1 LPELRKIRDM
11 SQAIGPL
18 LGSGRIAEVFEY
30 GEAAIK
36 LYRDPASR
44 TAAFME
50 AATLAVVGDHGLP
63 TPQVHEAGRYAG
75 RWGLVMDRAP
85 GKPFARVVQ
94 EDAEQVPAMLDA
106 MVDLHLR
113 MHRKPEARLP
123 SLKSRLVNRIGRAPA
138 LDDRLRGTLLER
150 LAAMPDGNR
159 LCHGDY
165 HPFNVVGV
173 PGRAMVIDWV
183 DATSGPAE
191 ADVCRSF
198 LLMSTVVPELAE
210 DYLERYARTGGLDRT
225 GILAWMPFVAAAR
238 LTEGIVEEQSAL
250 LRLAA
255 S

>member
-1 LPELRKIRDM
+1 M
-11 SQAIGPL
+11 SRAIGPL

-30 GEAAIK
+30 GEAAVK

-50 AATLAVVGDHGLP
+50 AAVLAAVAEHGLP
-63 TPQVHEAGRYAG
+63 TPQVHEVGRYAG

-85 GKPFARVVQ
+85 GEPFARVVQ
-94 EDAEQVPAMLDA
+94 EDAEQLPAMLDE
-106 MVDLHLR
+106 MVELHLR
-113 MHRKPEARLP
+113 MHQRPEMRLP
-123 SLKSRLVNRIGRAPA
+123 ALKTRLINRIRRVAS
-138 LDDRLRGTLLER
+138 LDEGLRQSLLTR
-150 LAAMPDGNR
+150 LAAMPDGER

-210 DYLERYARTGGLDRT
+210 DYLERYARLSGCERT
-225 GILAWMPFVAAAR
+225 EIVAWMPFVAAAR
-238 LTEGIVEEQSAL
+238 LTEGIVEEEATL
-250 LRLAA
+250 LRLA
-255 S
+255 SS